1 MQTQTL
7 TDRLYVEM
15 DAGGVIWLAVI
26 VFGAA
31 FLTARGLRR
40 RRHIS

>member
-7 TDRLYVEM
+7 TDRLYVEV
-15 DAGGVIWLAVI
+15 DAGGVILLAVV

-31 FLTARGLRR
+31 FLIARGLRR
-40 RRHIS
+40 RRRLS